1 MDLPAGFTERM
12 KTVLGEEF
20 DAFIA
25 QYDLPPVRGLR
36 VNTLR
41 LSKERFLELSPWKVG
56 RSETLDEGLVLL
68 EEAEHIGTHPYH
80 IAGLFY
86 MQEPSAMS
94 VIAEAGIEP
103 GMKVLDLC
111 AAPGGKSGGA
121 AARLRGKGLLVS
133 NEIVPSRAK
142 QLARNL
148 ERLGVT
154 NAVVTSA
161 HPDAV
166 ANALPGYF
174 DRVIV
179 DAPCSG
185 EGMFRKDPQA
195 IAEWS
200 LEHVASCAV
209 RQRAIM
215 ESAARCV
222 APGGKLI
229 YSTCTFSREENEGV
243 IEGFLSDHPDF
254 SPEMMRRLYPHT
266 CTGEGHFVARLI
278 WSGSIENIERPAKK
292 DGRSAPVKK
301 ERELSPVGKPLEKPV
316 REFLSAALDGETSI
330 LPLRVYGQKLV
341 YCPFEYPDEL
351 TSLPIVSFGVEVG
364 EFTKGRLRPS
374 HAFFMAAHGL
384 GYRKCFD
391 FAPDDPL
398 LLSFLGGNTLPVS
411 ESDAEEFSGCFC
423 PVTVSGF
430 AVGFGKVSDG
440 QLKNH
445 LPKGLT
451 VGSYR

>member
-229 YSTCTFSREENEGV
+229 YSTCTFSQEENEGV

-254 SPEMMRRLYPHT
+254 SPEMTRRLYPHT
-266 CTGEGHFVARLI
+266 CTGEGHFAARLVR
-278 WSGSIENIERPAKK
+278 SGGPDRSAAVGRKDERIAAKK
-292 DGRSAPVKK
+292 SSALRLPDKTL
-301 ERELSPVGKPLEKPV
+301 ERPV
-316 REFLSAALDGETSI
+316 REFLSASVENASA
-330 LPLRVYGQKLV
+330 LPLCVYGQKLV
-341 YCPFEYPDEL
+341 YCPFKYPDEL
-351 TSLPIVSFGVEVG
+351 ASLPIVSFGVEVG
-364 EFTKGRLRPS
+364 EFAKGRLRPS

-384 GYRKCFD
+384 SYRKCFD

>member
-229 YSTCTFSREENEGV
+229 YSTCTFSQEENEGV

-254 SPEMMRRLYPHT
+254 SPEMTRRLYPHT
-266 CTGEGHFVARLI
+266 CTGEGHFAARLVR
-278 WSGSIENIERPAKK
+278 SGSLDRSAAVGRKDERNAAKK
-292 DGRSAPVKK
+292 SSALRLPDKSL
-301 ERELSPVGKPLEKPV
+301 ERPV
-316 REFLSAALDGETSI
+316 REFLSASVENASA
-330 LPLRVYGQKLV
+330 LPLCVYGQKLV

-351 TSLPIVSFGVEVG
+351 ASLPIVSFGVEVG

-445 LPKGLT
+445 LPRGLT